1 MTESNSNRETK
12 PSVWRSLRNG
22 FFFALAI
29 ITIAY
34 AFQVTK
40 VDLEEFRKESRQQS
54 RVRVMRALAN
64 PDLFDFDR
72 AETTVNSP
80 IHLPC
85 PGGVEPQ
92 NQREESG
99 EAYVESLSCGA
110 PGDVITLN
118 GFNFPPNTDVV
129 ILFVPGNDP
138 ESTLALA
145 KARVKSDSQG
155 QFTAEVELPKD
166 RESDDVQFLRS
177 YSYKNVGTPRWS
189 KSALD
194 TWDKIIETVFMA
206 FLATLLGT
214 LLSFPLS
221 FFAARN
227 LMKNVRSPLASIA
240 LNLLGW
246 PLGIWLGF
254 QAGKFLLGISDSFAE
269 NIWMNAA
276 GVGVSLLL
284 IAFGARW
291 SFSRGEMD
299 SSTTSR
305 ILTQVISI
313 VTAALAIYAVLELGS
328 LGMNFGTSMIEPL
341 GSFGFLGNFLFQ
353 SGDILRTIT
362 PALSALIAG
371 GIVSSGLGRW
381 GQSLSERLP
390 VQAARLV
397 NAALAATTGALL
409 FIGIAQV
416 LNWFYEIGNPLYI
429 FTLPAILGSLGGLTL
444 AFLNH
449 PKASLPIGLA
459 VYTVTRTIVNAVRSV
474 EAVIMAIVFVIFV
487 GIGPFAGVMAL
498 GLHTIASLVKL
509 YSEQVESIS
518 AGPLEA
524 VEATGANRLQ
534 TIIYAVIPQ
543 IIPPYISYTMYRWD
557 INVRMST
564 IIGITGGGGIGFLL
578 VQNINLLDY
587 NAASTQMLAI
597 AIVVSLMVFVSSALR
612 EKAV

>member
-1 MTESNSNRETK
+1 
-12 PSVWRSLRNG
+12 
-22 FFFALAI
+22 
-29 ITIAY
+29 
-34 AFQVTK
+34 
-40 VDLEEFRKESRQQS
+40 
-54 RVRVMRALAN
+54 
-64 PDLFDFDR
+64 
-72 AETTVNSP
+72 
-80 IHLPC
+80 
-85 PGGVEPQ
+85 
-92 NQREESG
+92 
-99 EAYVESLSCGA
+99 
-110 PGDVITLN
+110 
-118 GFNFPPNTDVV
+118 
-129 ILFVPGNDP
+129 
-138 ESTLALA
+138 
-145 KARVKSDSQG
+145 
-155 QFTAEVELPKD
+155 
-166 RESDDVQFLRS
+166 
-177 YSYKNVGTPRWS
+177 
-189 KSALD
+189 
-194 TWDKIIETVFMA
+194 
-206 FLATLLGT
+206 
-214 LLSFPLS
+214 
-221 FFAARN
+221 
-227 LMKNVRSPLASIA
+227 MKNVRSPLASIA

-254 QAGKFLLGISDSFAE
+254 QAGKFLLGVSDSFAE

-276 GVGVSLLL
+276 SVGVSLLL
-284 IAFGARW
+284 IVFGARW
-291 SFSRGEMD
+291 SLSRGETD
-299 SSTTSR
+299 SSTASR
-305 ILTQVISI
+305 ILAQAISI

-328 LGMNFGTSMIEPL
+328 LGMNLGLSMIESL
-341 GSFGFLGNFLFQ
+341 GLFGFLGNFLFQ

-397 NAALAATTGALL
+397 NATLAAVTGALL
-409 FIGIAQV
+409 FIGIAQT
-416 LNWFYEIGNPLYI
+416 LNWFYEIGNPLYAW
-429 FTLPAILGSLGGLTL
+429 TLPAILGALGGLTL
-444 AFLNH
+444 AFLNQ

-597 AIVVSLMVFVSSALR
+597 AIVVSLMDYVSSALR